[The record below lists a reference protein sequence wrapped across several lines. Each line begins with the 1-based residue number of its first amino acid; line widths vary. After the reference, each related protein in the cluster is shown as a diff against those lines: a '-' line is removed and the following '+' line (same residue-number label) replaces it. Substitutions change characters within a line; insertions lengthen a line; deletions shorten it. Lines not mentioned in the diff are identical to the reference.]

1 MSYLFINNDKIAYK
15 MQWVKASALVTNSN
29 QTRNRSDVG
38 SIAQINQIASNLQPE
53 LLANSFELASGAP
66 VIDVNNQ
73 IISGH
78 GRIEAIKQAYNIDKI
93 KYYNYV
99 VYMRDTIKLGSN
111 QFHIDLELEHCYILC
126 RVISAQYNTIEAVH
140 AANNATLSYTP
151 YELGKINSKR
161 LKPDVNQFITSL
173 PLLEQAQYFTEGILN
188 LKAHQDFQNARII
201 AALPNCTIL
210 ADFINYP
217 NPDFKNVITAIL
229 NNIDKILEVQLNQPD
244 LFDQFALAL
253 DKFLQI
259 KQNGGNVEDFLL
271 QLDMFDSGLNG
282 ADFSNC
288 LNILWQNTR
297 SAKALTS
304 ELAIFLNQQ
313 TNLDLFDTI
322 ETEIIS
328 DTYGIYANETH
339 SHLEVAN
346 ENHSHL
352 KTHSNNGLLE
362 PTPSPLKIIPRDWQR
377 RTIDSINQVQSPA
390 TNKLLVSAPTASGKA
405 FLLMFIIQSMLEC
418 NKRVLLL
425 VDRCKLV
432 NQLCESANQ
441 FGFTY
446 NVIMG
451 NIKQFDDKLLTIASI
466 QTFYKLPHPPQF
478 DVILVDECHTLYKSV
493 INHINQHNGLVI
505 GCTATPVT
513 AGLKRH
519 YPTLINEITQLELEQ
534 QKILTPLRI
543 EEKRY
548 IDMDNAPI
556 NSRGEWDAREIVTR
570 CQVGFDNWIV
580 DNIVESL
587 TQHNHALAFCA
598 SIDHCKQLQIR
609 LNNHGIKSA
618 IYTSQ
623 QDTKER
629 EDILTKYESG
639 LTQVLITVATL
650 SKGFDCKIIDLII
663 DLRPLR
669 NSLAEYVQMQGRG
682 TRINEGKNTCTV
694 LDFTGNWQRF
704 KQSIQDMRING
715 VKSVYE
721 LTWTELDEIVSTQG
735 VTRRKAEYIAFAA
748 TDDGKAINERISKNQ
763 DTILELERLIN
774 LEKIKSKAKNPIPP
788 PPIVKS
794 SMWDKVKQ
802 FIGIK

>member
-1 MSYLFINNDKIAYK
+1 MSYLFINNDKINYK
-15 MQWVKASALVTNSN
+15 LQWIKASALITNSN
-29 QTRNRSDVG
+29 QTRNRNDVG
-38 SIAQINQIASNLQPE
+38 SLAQINQIASNLQPE
-53 LLANSFELASGAP
+53 LLAQSFELASGAP
-66 VIDVNNQ
+66 VIDFNNQ

-78 GRIEAIKQAYNIDKI
+78 GRIEAIKQAYNTHK
-93 KYYNYV
+93 KLYYNY
-99 VYMRDTIKLGSN
+99 N
-111 QFHIDLELEHCYILC
+111 QYLQNNVHLCEYANIATGLNEAYILC
-126 RVISAQYNTIEAVH
+126 RVISAQHNTVEAVH
-140 AANNATLSYTP
+140 AANNTTLSYTP
-151 YELGKINSKR
+151 YELAKINSKR
-161 LKPDVNQFITSL
+161 LKSDINQFITSL
-173 PLLEQAQYFTEGILN
+173 PLLEQAQYFTDGILN
-188 LKAHQDFQNARII
+188 LKAYQDYQNARII

-217 NPDFKNVITAIL
+217 NPDYKNVITAIL
-229 NNIDKILEVQLNQPD
+229 NNIDKILEIQANNVE

-282 ADFSNC
+282 AYFSNC
-288 LNILWQNTR
+288 LSILWKNTR

-304 ELAIFLNQQ
+304 ELAIFLNHQ
-313 TNLDLFDTI
+313 TNLDLFDTL

-328 DTYGIYANETH
+328 DTYEIHANENH
-339 SHLEVAN
+339 SHVEVAN

-352 KTHSNNGLLE
+352 ITNLNNGLLE
-362 PTPSPLKIIPRDWQR
+362 PTPPPLKIITPHDWQQH
-377 RTIDSINQVQSPA
+377 TIDRIMQVQSPT
-390 TNKLLVSAPTASGKA
+390 TNKLLVSAPTGSGKA
-405 FLLMFIIQSMLEC
+405 FLLMFIIQSMLQC
-418 NKRVLLL
+418 NKRILLL

-441 FGFTY
+441 FGFNY

-493 INHINQHNGLVI
+493 INHIARHKGLVI

-598 SIDHCKQLQIR
+598 SIDHCKQLQVR
-609 LNNHGIKSA
+609 LNHHGIKSA

-748 TDDGKAINERISKNQ
+748 TDDGKAINERIIKNQ

-794 SMWDKVKQ
+794 SMWNKLIN
-802 FIGIK
+802 FLRN

>member
-1 MSYLFINNDKIAYK
+1 MSNTYAKYCPNVFLAKCDQLYKRGDIIPVTTKHGKENDSIVFNLIFERDGFFYYSIVRADGFNVQEWAKKRAEKLENAATNAAKRSSNWYEKSNEGKDFLALGEPIKIGHHSEKRHRALIERNHARMDNCVKESSKAEDYQRRAEYWNNRTEIINLSMPESIEYFEFKLEE
-15 MQWVKASALVTNSN
+15 VKKHHVGLKN
-29 QTRNRSDVG
+29 G
-38 SIAQINQIASNLQPE
+38 SIERDHSMSLQYANKAVKDTQKNYEIALKLWGDSAEDIPP
-53 LLANSFELASGAP
+53 NSPQVET
-66 VIDVNNQ
+66 VEN
-73 IISGH
+73 
-78 GRIEAIKQAYNIDKI
+78 K
-93 KYYNYV
+93 
-99 VYMRDTIKLGSN
+99 
-111 QFHIDLELEHCYILC
+111 
-126 RVISAQYNTIEAVH
+126 
-140 AANNATLSYTP
+140 TL
-151 YELGKINSKR
+151 
-161 LKPDVNQFITSL
+161 
-173 PLLEQAQYFTEGILN
+173 
-188 LKAHQDFQNARII
+188 
-201 AALPNCTIL
+201 
-210 ADFINYP
+210 
-217 NPDFKNVITAIL
+217 
-229 NNIDKILEVQLNQPD
+229 
-244 LFDQFALAL
+244 
-253 DKFLQI
+253 
-259 KQNGGNVEDFLL
+259 
-271 QLDMFDSGLNG
+271 
-282 ADFSNC
+282 
-288 LNILWQNTR
+288 
-297 SAKALTS
+297 
-304 ELAIFLNQQ
+304 
-313 TNLDLFDTI
+313 

-328 DTYGIYANETH
+328 DTYGITANESH
-339 SHLEVAN
+339 SHVEVAN

-352 KTHSNNGLLE
+352 ITNSNHGLLE
-362 PTPSPLKIIPRDWQR
+362 PTPPPLKIIPRDWQR
-377 RTIDSINQVQSPA
+377 RTIDRINQVQSPT
-390 TNKLLVSAPTASGKA
+390 TNKLLVSAPTGSGKA
-405 FLLMFIIQSMLEC
+405 FLLMFIIQSMLQC

-425 VDRCKLV
+425 VDRCKLI

-441 FGFTY
+441 FGFNY

-451 NIKQFDDKLLTIASI
+451 NIKQFDNKLLTIASI

-493 INHINQHNGLVI
+493 INHIARHKGLVI

-748 TDDGKAINERISKNQ
+748 TDDGKIINERMNKNQ

-774 LEKIKSKAKNPIPP
+774 LEKIKSKAKNPTPP
-788 PPIVKS
+788 PPIVKT
-794 SMWDKVKQ
+794 SMWNKLIN
-802 FIGIK
+802 FLRN

>member
-1 MSYLFINNDKIAYK
+1 MGFIILILTFESIIMSNTYAKYCPNVFLAKCDQLYKRGDIIPVTTKYGKDNDSIVFNLIFERDGFYYYSIVREDGFNVQEWAKKRAEKLENSATNAAKRSSNWYEKSNEGADFLVLGEPIKIGHHSEKRHRALIERNHARMDNCVKESSKAEDYQRRAEYWNNRTEIINLSMPESIEYFEFKLEE
-15 MQWVKASALVTNSN
+15 VKKHHAGLKN
-29 QTRNRSDVG
+29 G
-38 SIAQINQIASNLQPE
+38 SIERDHSMSLQYANKAVKDTQKNYEIALKLWGDVAEDIPPNLPQVE
-53 LLANSFELASGAP
+53 TVEN
-66 VIDVNNQ
+66 
-73 IISGH
+73 
-78 GRIEAIKQAYNIDKI
+78 
-93 KYYNYV
+93 
-99 VYMRDTIKLGSN
+99 
-111 QFHIDLELEHCYILC
+111 
-126 RVISAQYNTIEAVH
+126 NTIE
-140 AANNATLSYTP
+140 N
-151 YELGKINSKR
+151 
-161 LKPDVNQFITSL
+161 
-173 PLLEQAQYFTEGILN
+173 
-188 LKAHQDFQNARII
+188 
-201 AALPNCTIL
+201 
-210 ADFINYP
+210 
-217 NPDFKNVITAIL
+217 
-229 NNIDKILEVQLNQPD
+229 
-244 LFDQFALAL
+244 
-253 DKFLQI
+253 
-259 KQNGGNVEDFLL
+259 
-271 QLDMFDSGLNG
+271 
-282 ADFSNC
+282 
-288 LNILWQNTR
+288 
-297 SAKALTS
+297 
-304 ELAIFLNQQ
+304 
-313 TNLDLFDTI
+313 
-322 ETEIIS
+322 EIIS
-328 DTYGIYANETH
+328 DTYEIYANESH

-346 ENHSHL
+346 DSHSHL
-352 KTHSNNGLLE
+352 KTHSNHGLLE
-362 PTPSPLKIIPRDWQR
+362 PTPPPLKIITPHDWQQ
-377 RTIDSINQVQSPA
+377 RTIDRINQVQSPT
-390 TNKLLVSAPTASGKA
+390 TNKLLVSAPTGSGKA

-548 IDMDNAPI
+548 IDMDSAPI
-556 NSRGEWDAREIVTR
+556 NSMGEWDAREIVTR